1 MVYCPTMIM
10 KIGHIII
17 AVTAHSYNDDDA
29 DDDDAIAYFY
39 YYLCYILFYAFN
51 GDCNVLLWWSATSF
65 SGDTI
70 IENTNMP
77 INMNALNMA

>member
-1 MVYCPTMIM
+1 M

-51 GDCNVLLWWSATSF
+51 GDCNVLL
-65 SGDTI
+65 
-70 IENTNMP
+70 
-77 INMNALNMA
+77 